1 LVTFAA
7 AIKQRVVKDFI
18 CLDFMILHLVKSNQG
33 LLDVFFFA
41 ITFDHG
47 TVRYQIWLD
56 LVAVRA

>member
-1 LVTFAA
+1 
-7 AIKQRVVKDFI
+7 
-18 CLDFMILHLVKSNQG
+18 MILHLVKSNQG

-47 TVRYQIWLD
+47 AVRYQIWLD